1 MRYRALTVARE
12 YGSGGAAVA
21 KLVAARL
28 GWRLLDNALVQE
40 IARAAQ
46 VSPEL
51 ARQFDERLDSWLHRV
66 SRVALWQGAIE
77 GVAGPVGTT
86 IFDAETEAQLA
97 GDLIREAYQQGQCV
111 IVGRAGQCL
120 LQDRPDVFHAFV
132 YAPWAD
138 RLERIRRRLPECED
152 VAAEIAGTD
161 KMRADYCKARHNCLW
176 SDPHLYHLMVSSGLG
191 EEAAA
196 ATILEAMSQGST
208 A

>member
-40 IARAAQ
+40 IARSAQ

-51 ARQFDERLDSWLHRV
+51 VRQFDEKLDSWLHRV
-66 SRVALWQGAIE
+66 SRAALWQGGIE
-77 GVAGPVGTT
+77 GVAGPVGTNV
-86 IFDAETEAQLA
+86 FDAETEAQLA
-97 GDLIREAYQQGQCV
+97 GDLIQEAYQQGQCV

-120 LQDRPDVFHAFV
+120 LQQKPDVFHAYV
-132 YAPWAD
+132 YAPWAH
-138 RLERIRRRLPECED
+138 RVERIRKRAPECGD
-152 VAAEIAGTD
+152 VATEIVNTD
-161 KMRADYCKARHNCLW
+161 RVRSQYVKARFGCQW
-176 SDPHLYHLMVSSGLG
+176 SDPHLYDLMVCSGLG
-191 EEAAA
+191 EEEAAS
-196 ATILEAMSQGST
+196 IIVQAMSVGSE